1 MKFQLVSDI
10 HLELYEELPPL
21 EEILIPEAPN
31 LVLAGDICFILHKNY
46 VPFFEKI
53 SQLYHNIYYVF
64 GNHEYYVNAYN
75 GCIDGHTFGTLEET
89 AQDMLKHLKNV
100 IILNNKSVVID
111 DLVIIGT
118 PLWCHAIFNEQRKKY
133 VKQINN
139 DTFILY
145 KNKII
150 PRTNMTNEIHKK
162 QKKWLEDEINKYK
175 NKKMILVITHYL
187 PSFKCIPDKWKEDE
201 DNDQFYTD
209 LEHLVKKVNLW
220 VCGHTHTS
228 MVAHVGRTPII
239 INPKGKV
246 GENNA
251 YDKECTF
258 SIYSK
263 L

>member
-10 HLELYEELPPL
+10 HLELYKELPPL
-21 EEILIPEAPN
+21 EEILIPSAPN

-53 SQLYHNIYYVF
+53 SQLYDNIFYVF
-64 GNHEYYVNAYN
+64 GNHEYYVQADN
-75 GCIDGHTFGTLEET
+75 GGIDGHTFSTLEDT
-89 AQDMLKHLKNV
+89 AQNLLKHLKNIFV
-100 IILNNKSVVID
+100 LNNKSIIID

-118 PLWCHAIFNEQRKKY
+118 PLWCHYTLNHSRKKY
-133 VKQINN
+133 IKYINN
-139 DTFILY
+139 SDFLLY
-145 KNKII
+145 RNKLI
-150 PRTNMTNEIHKK
+150 PATNMTNNIHIK
-162 QKKWLEDEINKYK
+162 QKKWLEDEINKYE

-187 PSFKCIPDKWKEDE
+187 PSFKCIPDKWIEDE

-220 VCGHTHTS
+220 VCGHTHSST
-228 MVAHVGRTPII
+228 VAHVGRTPII

-246 GENNA
+246 GENNE
-251 YDKECTF
+251 YDTECTF
-258 SIYSK
+258 TIYSK